1 MLVGVSW
8 TYSCEALQE
17 HESETDGHAVPYA
30 LLEEFL
36 ELRFLAHTVG
46 TAFLDLC
53 SDLAH
58 LMLDVCMRRVKVTK
72 LCQDPF
78 SSIEVVTSGQPTW
91 ALLATVTYAGR
102 PTLTYVGTRGTRKHP
117 KEARDQE

>member
-1 MLVGVSW
+1 MGVSR

-17 HESETDGHAVPYA
+17 HESETDGHAIPYA
-30 LLEEFL
+30 LLEELL

-46 TAFLDLC
+46 TALLNLC
-53 SDLAH
+53 ADLAH
-58 LMLDVCMRRVKVTK
+58 LVLDVCMGRVKVTK

-91 ALLATVTYAGR
+91 VLLATVTYAGR
-102 PTLTYVGTRGTRKHP
+102 PTLTYVGTRGTRQHP